1 MVHGLL
7 VSSRYMLPTAER
19 LAPDFPVYV
28 PDLPGY
34 GKSTKL
40 PRVLSVPELADG
52 LASYLRA
59 AGLGPVALLAN
70 SFGCQIAVDFAVRY
84 PEHVA
89 RLILVGPTV
98 DPHAHTMHQQIG
110 HWLLNLPGEPPA
122 LGLVVL
128 RDLLDMGPRRMLATF
143 RRMLDDHIETKLPR
157 VAAPTLVVRGGRDTS
172 VPQRWVEEA
181 TRLLPRARLVVVRG
195 AAHTLN
201 YNSPRALVRVVRA
214 FLLDQS
220 LEAGTASAGSAGS
233 TAR

>member
-19 LAPDFPVYV
+19 LAPDFPVHV

-34 GKSTKL
+34 GKSAKV
-40 PRVLSVPELADG
+40 PRALSVPELADG

-59 AGLGPVALLAN
+59 AGLGQVVLLAN
-70 SFGCQIAVDFAVRY
+70 SFGCQTAVDFAVRY
-84 PEHVA
+84 PEHVG

-98 DPHAHTMHQQIG
+98 DPHAHTAHQQIG

-128 RDLLDMGPRRMLATF
+128 RDLIDMGPRRMLATF

-181 TRLLPRARLVVVRG
+181 TRLLPQGRLVVVKG

-214 FLLDQS
+214 FLLDGPVGA
-220 LEAGTASAGSAGS
+220 EPTAGHRAGGAP
-233 TAR
+233 R